1 MVRALVPKARST
13 KLFGFLFPAL
23 PAQSVFSHPQRDTE
37 VLAVVDFKETGP
49 DGKQGCGGQWRRR
62 GRHGWRSLRPGGD
75 EGIGKQAKLEGR
87 WRARPCWTRSAMGR
101 ARGRLFC
108 FYLWTAG
115 ELPKGLGERLEQVSV
130 ESCSLCLLSGE
141 DGGAGDKQEAGKR
154 LRKGPGG
161 R

>member
-1 MVRALVPKARST
+1 
-13 KLFGFLFPAL
+13 
-23 PAQSVFSHPQRDTE
+23 
-37 VLAVVDFKETGP
+37 
-49 DGKQGCGGQWRRR
+49 
-62 GRHGWRSLRPGGD
+62 
-75 EGIGKQAKLEGR
+75 
-87 WRARPCWTRSAMGR
+87 MGR